1 MLRYRLS
8 NHSEVVYDFA
18 AILDIIGNYA
28 GYPVAR
34 RKIAGIRQTIARL
47 KEYPHIGVAHPEI
60 MPRLRPIP
68 SGDKALIC
76 FTVDDGN
83 RVVGIICVTYAG
95 QDWQRI
101 AKGGE

>member
-18 AILDIIGNYA
+18 AILDLIGNYA

-47 KEYPHIGVAHPEI
+47 KEY
-60 MPRLRPIP
+60 LT
-68 SGDKALIC
+68 SALLIRRSC
-76 FTVDDGN
+76 LD
-83 RVVGIICVTYAG
+83 
-95 QDWQRI
+95 
-101 AKGGE
+101 

>member
-8 NHSEVVYDFA
+8 NHSEVLYDFA
-18 AILDIIGNYA
+18 AILDLIGNYA

-34 RKIAGIRQTIARL
+34 RKIADIRRTISRL
-47 KEYPHIGVAHPEI
+47 KEYPHIDVAHPEI
-60 MPRLRPIP
+60 MPRLRAIP

-76 FTVDDGN
+76 FTVDDDN
-83 RVVGIICVTYAG
+83 HVIRIICVTYAG

-101 AKGGE
+101 AKRRE